1 MKEKNNIAII
11 PARIGSQRLKWK
23 NLILLKNKPLIY
35 YAVKAAKDSK
45 KFDKIYINSDSIIFK
60 EIARRYNVD
69 FYLRPQKLGK
79 SDTKSDDVVFDFLQ
93 NIKCKNLFWINPIA
107 PLQSKDDIIK
117 SVKLFNKNNC
127 DNLFSVV

>member
-45 KFDKIYINSDSIIFK
+45 NLIKF
-60 EIARRYNVD
+60 
-69 FYLRPQKLGK
+69 
-79 SDTKSDDVVFDFLQ
+79 
-93 NIKCKNLFWINPIA
+93 IKF
-107 PLQSKDDIIK
+107 
-117 SVKLFNKNNC
+117 
-127 DNLFSVV
+127 